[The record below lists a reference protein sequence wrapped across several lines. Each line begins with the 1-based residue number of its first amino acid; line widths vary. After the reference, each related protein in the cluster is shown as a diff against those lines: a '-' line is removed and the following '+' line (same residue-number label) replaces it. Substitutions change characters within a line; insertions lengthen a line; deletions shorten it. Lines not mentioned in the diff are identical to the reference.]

1 MKPWLRVA
9 TRPDV
14 VLRASKTA
22 VCVGALLIL
31 INQGDVI
38 VSGTMTAIGVGKMLL
53 TAMVPYCVS
62 TYSSVGAIL
71 QYENS
76 TIR

>member
-1 MKPWLRVA
+1 MKPWLRLA

-14 VLRASKTA
+14 VMRASKTA
-22 VCVGALLIL
+22 VCVGAVLIL

-62 TYSSVGAIL
+62 TYSSA
-71 QYENS
+71 QAAREEHNK
-76 TIR
+76 